1 MMEQMHEKAQLEKK
15 RKNRS
20 ALQYSPEPC
29 EQLRVDFEKSLLLKF
44 IWGGGA
50 APGFS
55 HFVLRDH
62 QTRIQAMK
70 FCSRGHFFPQKY
82 SLDFIPQC
90 FWWQT
95 W

>member
-44 IWGGGA
+44 IWGGG
-50 APGFS
+50 GG
-55 HFVLRDH
+55 
-62 QTRIQAMK
+62 TWIQS
-70 FCSRGHFFPQKY
+70 FCFERSPNKDPSYEILQQRSFFPPK
-82 SLDFIPQC
+82 I
-90 FWWQT
+90 
-95 W
+95 